1 MASLPNPNPIDAG
14 HMHRGGAVDHL
25 GNSTIHCWACDSEQ
39 RVELYKMILGRH
51 FGFGAPIYVKPFQ
64 KHSSTR
70 GKVGRKGTYALCC
83 NCGSLLAQ
91 DDGARRSLE
100 ANGFSPKGIM
110 SEQAG
115 YQLINRIVDDPEY
128 PESEPASAGLP
139 PTSRVRKLDAEV
151 LPAPELEGITM
162 SELPENS
169 RVRKLDAEVVEPP
182 EPEVQESEVVEL
194 PEETKVRQGEPE
206 PAADGVDE
214 SPEVARL
221 QEKLKAVEREV
232 EQRLGERRQAAEA
245 VLLEAEK
252 ARRIEELTQK
262 LEQAEKT
269 LSQVK
274 DPDWR
279 IAEVDEQVAEL
290 TPYAKVCKV
299 VCPMCGEMSPFPF
312 DVCPQCFKPQTN
324 QDSRLKMYRCGKCG
338 CVCGETD
345 KSCSLCGAEFAD

>member
-128 PESEPASAGLP
+128 PESEPASTGLP
-139 PTSRVRKLDAEV
+139 PPSRVRKLDAEV
-151 LPAPELEGITM
+151 
-162 SELPENS
+162 S
-169 RVRKLDAEVVEPP
+169 P
-182 EPEVQESEVVEL
+182 EPEAQEAEIVEPTEVTE
-194 PEETKVRQGEPE
+194 VRQVEPE
-206 PAADGVDE
+206 PTEPAVNDD
-214 SPEVARL
+214 PEVKRL
-221 QEKLKAVEREV
+221 REELAVKERFVAE
-232 EQRLGERRQAAEA
+232 RLAERREAE
-245 VLLEAEK
+245 EAEK
-252 ARRIEELTQK
+252 REAEVERQIAELG
-262 LEQAEKT
+262 A
-269 LSQVK
+269 
-274 DPDWR
+274 R

-299 VCPMCGEMSPFPF
+299 VCPMCGEMSPFPY

-324 QDSRLKMYRCGKCG
+324 QDSRLKMCRCGKCG

>member
-182 EPEVQESEVVEL
+182 EPEVQESEVVEP

-206 PAADGVDE
+206 PTADGGDE

-221 QEKLKAVEREV
+221 QEKLKAVEHEV
-232 EQRLGERRQAAEA
+232 EQRLDERRQVAEA
-245 VLLEAEK
+245 ELLEAEK

-274 DPDWR
+274 DPDWLP
-279 IAEVDEQVAEL
+279 D
-290 TPYAKVCKV
+290 V
-299 VCPMCGEMSPFPF
+299 VMPPSGPQIVVRLACRCGLAVFLPCDTCPSCAADMSIQAHAPKNYCCGECHRVLASPS
-312 DVCPQCFKPQTN
+312 VESCP
-324 QDSRLKMYRCGKCG
+324 KCSA
-338 CVCGETD
+338 VFQE
-345 KSCSLCGAEFAD
+345 